1 MSRYSHTKHEQA
13 EEKKAKTT
21 IKEKIRKQR
30 EKDESKACRDEER
43 VTEEGIIQGKENLPR
58 MI

>member
-1 MSRYSHTKHEQA
+1 MSRYSHIKHEQA
-13 EEKKAKTT
+13 EGKKAKTT

-30 EKDESKACRDEER
+30 EKDESKACRDEEH
-43 VTEEGIIQGKENLPR
+43 VTEDGIIQGKENLPR